1 MGLDKAHETARHGA
15 LQVNGKQAPS
25 LRPAVYPPPG
35 LQGLRSHDPKRWG
48 PLLSDAMQGLV
59 RVADLVRLI
68 GDRTG
73 LPTRPASRQVL
84 AELGRH
90 GTLPLFTAQP
100 GELFRLVAA
109 DDVWRPRYRSGAE
122 QLAAW
127 QALGRGPGAFIL
139 PLWSL
144 SDDENAARCI
154 VIADGVHSGMV
165 PADLVKLPELPE
177 LRGAAGAVEWLR
189 VCWAERAT
197 TFEELDEGT
206 AAGLAMLQADAVR
219 LFSVA
224 AAGDAPPA
232 TSDAPKAEQG
242 PAAPP
247 QWPPAKDY
255 KGNIAL
261 HEYWVSAG
269 GEAGHATAHL
279 AAYYRVS
286 HRCIQ
291 QRIAPF
297 HPSGGPGGKRAT
309 AGKARPR
316 KAGTA
321 SGEELQRSPWLMRVT
336 SPAAK

>member
-1 MGLDKAHETARHGA
+1 ML
-15 LQVNGKQAPS
+15 
-25 LRPAVYPPPG
+25 
-35 LQGLRSHDPKRWG
+35 
-48 PLLSDAMQGLV
+48 
-59 RVADLVRLI
+59 AD
-68 GDRTG
+68 
-73 LPTRPASRQVL
+73 
-84 AELGRH
+84 LGRH
-90 GTLPLFTAQP
+90 GPLPLFTAQP

-109 DDVWRPRYRSGAE
+109 DDVWRPRYWSGAE
-122 QLAAW
+122 QLAEW
-127 QALGRGPGAFIL
+127 QAQGRGPGALIL
-139 PLWSL
+139 LLWEL
-144 SDDENAARCI
+144 SDDENAARGI

-177 LRGAAGAVEWLR
+177 LRGAAGAIEWLR

-219 LFSVA
+219 LFGVA

-242 PAAPP
+242 PAVPP
-247 QWPPAKDY
+247 PWPAAKDHR
-255 KGNIAL
+255 GNLVL

-279 AAYYRVS
+279 AAHYGMS

-291 QRIAPF
+291 ERIEPF
-297 HPSGGPGGKRAT
+297 HPLGGSGGKRAT
-309 AGKARPR
+309 AGKVRPR